1 MTFMN
6 NETVGIS
13 AEVAIANVFDVDI
26 NPEYI
31 DRADEDVVE
40 LLEFDLDTIFRKE
53 GIPLPIEHVAEE
65 QNPVDFV
72 LEDGSTLSVKT
83 NKKSLGKVAPQIIG
97 QPTSQTYFE
106 YFDDFID
113 FDVPETYE
121 EKIELFK
128 QISINEI
135 ETVIEHYWNNLFECE
150 HLLYFYNIIDKNGNI
165 KENYKYIYVR
175 RPTKT
180 PAWNN
185 QKFRFTQSLDTWIES
200 CTVRCITDEGKT
212 ISIGEFQAHRN
223 RNCLKFRFN
232 MRGVLKLIKSE
243 LL

>member
-1 MTFMN
+1 MN

-31 DRADEDVVE
+31 DRADEDVVD

-97 QPTSQTYFE
+97 QPTAKTYFE
-106 YFDDFID
+106 YFSDFIE
-113 FDVPETYE
+113 FELPETYE
-121 EKIELFK
+121 EKTNLFK
-128 QISINEI
+128 QISINKI
-135 ETVIEHYWNNLFECE
+135 ETVMEHYWNNLFECE
-150 HLLYFYNIIDKNGNI
+150 HLLYFYDIIDRNGDI
-165 KENYKYIYVR
+165 KGNYKYIYAK
-175 RPTKT
+175 RPDNS
-180 PAWNN
+180 PDWSEIR
-185 QKFRFTQSLDTWIES
+185 FRFTKSLNTWVES
-200 CTVRCITDEGKT
+200 CTVRCITNEDRT
-212 ISIGEFQAHRN
+212 ISLGEFQAHRN

-232 MRGVLKLIKSE
+232 MRGVLKLIDSNPIG
-243 LL
+243 

>member
-1 MTFMN
+1 MN

-40 LLEFDLDTIFRKE
+40 LLEFDLDKIFRKE

-83 NKKSLGKVAPQIIG
+83 NKKSLRKVAPQIIG

-165 KENYKYIYVR
+165 KENYKYIYVK
-175 RPTKT
+175 RPAKT

-185 QKFRFTQSLDTWIES
+185 KKFRFTQSLDTWVES

>member
-1 MTFMN
+1 MN

-40 LLEFDLDTIFRKE
+40 LLEFDLDTIFQKE

-72 LEDGSTLSVKT
+72 LEDGSALSVKT
-83 NKKSLGKVAPQIIG
+83 NQKRLGKVAPQIIG

-106 YFDDFID
+106 YFEDYIE
-113 FDVPETYE
+113 FDIPESY
-121 EKIELFK
+121 KDRIKLFK

-150 HLLYFYNIIDKNGNI
+150 HLLYFYDIIDKNGNV
-165 KENYKYIYVR
+165 KENYKYIYVKK
-175 RPTKT
+175 PANAPKWNTKRF
-180 PAWNN
+180 
-185 QKFRFTQSLDTWIES
+185 KFTQSLNTWVES

-232 MRGVLKLIKSE
+232 MRGVLKLIESE